1 MKKNTILVGLIIVLS
16 VALIIMSILYFNMK
30 KNAEE
35 NMKSTLNTANQVYE
49 LNKKIN
55 ELEEQLNAID

>member
-30 KNAEE
+30 KNAKE

>member
-1 MKKNTILVGLIIVLS
+1 MKKNTILISLVIILS
-16 VALIIMSILYFNMK
+16 VALTIMTALYFNMK

-35 NMKSTLNTANQVYE
+35 NMKSVLNTANEVYE

-55 ELEEQLNAID
+55 ELEEQLNIIK